1 VIFRFVVK
9 YLGFLKSIPLLALV
23 YDSLLKLHLIVFQP
37 EKLNWFDELEEEI
50 SKWEGTTIQLHK
62 FGGTQ
67 FNFQHKELG
76 HLHSNGVLDI
86 LFNRKLKA
94 ELIADGRASEHHVFI
109 KSGWV
114 SFQIKAHADVKKA
127 LELMQLAYQR
137 THK

>member
-1 VIFRFVVK
+1 M
-9 YLGFLKSIPLLALV
+9 LALV

>member
-1 VIFRFVVK
+1 MIFRFVVK